1 MKLHSV
7 YGPSLPESGWVP
19 APRYL
24 LRRQLVL
31 NCLKNENKSNLLEIG
46 SGPAVLLYELA
57 SNGWNCSALERSVEA
72 LKIAKKLHNQQDL
85 AIIHEQPESDWSN
98 KFNWILAMEVLE
110 HIDDDFTALR
120 EWATW
125 IKPGGKIL
133 LSVPAHQKK
142 WNSTDVWAGHYRRY
156 EKDQLVDLFEKSGFQ
171 VEKVMSYGFPLA
183 NIIEPIRAW
192 HHGRLLKEKEDTSLE
207 ENTNQS
213 GISRSL
219 EKKLY
224 PFYSNFISVFFMQ
237 VAFGLQQLFLNTDL
251 GTGYLVQAKRVD

>member
-1 MKLHSV
+1 MNLHSV

-19 APRYL
+19 APSYL

-57 SNGWNCSALERSVEA
+57 NIGWGCSALEQSEEA
-72 LKIAKKLHNQQDL
+72 LKIAKLLHNKKNH
-85 AIIHEQPESDWSN
+85 AKIYEHPEENWNN
-98 KFNWILAMEVLE
+98 KFDWILAMEVLE
-110 HIDDDFTALR
+110 HIEDDFTALS
-120 EWATW
+120 EWSKW
-125 IKPGGKIL
+125 IKPKGKIL
-133 LSVPAHQKK
+133 LSVPAHMNK
-142 WNSTDVWAGHYRRY
+142 WSKSDEWAGHYRRY
-156 EKDQLVDLFEKSGFQ
+156 EKDQLISLFEKNGLQ
-171 VEKVMSYGFPLA
+171 VERIMSYGFPLA
-183 NIIEPIRAW
+183 NLIEPIRAW
-192 HHGRLLKEKEDTSLE
+192 HHGRLLKKEITKKEGSD
-207 ENTNQS
+207 QS

-224 PFYSNFISVFFMQ
+224 PFYSNFISVFFMK